1 MREATDELRVG
12 RSFEPALREWGR
24 NTVAPNIEHWQRPR
38 APQSEGAMPQS
49 MIIGK
54 RYPYRSIADPR
65 VFPAEVA

>member
-1 MREATDELRVG
+1 
-12 RSFEPALREWGR
+12 
-24 NTVAPNIEHWQRPR
+24 
-38 APQSEGAMPQS
+38 MPQS